1 MKRISSLLL
10 SLIALVAMGNSV
22 PIPQQAQFFSAKQK
36 PASGGGGG
44 SFTLLTHNKGTT
56 SATMDDTGATILV
69 AYVAYNTGPGTLSSS
84 RGNTFTAISPE
95 WGGGASGSS
104 TMYVCINPS
113 NPGTGDT
120 ISTTSAGAPSMC
132 IASFSGTATAVDQS
146 TGQQVSGTSCQPGS
160 ITTTVANEVLFAGLN
175 WYNAS
180 PSGSV
185 TVDSSFTIT
194 DQNTPG
200 SVFGAVLAYRV
211 VSSTL
216 TVNPTFTTPQSGGS
230 SCGQISIK

>member
-1 MKRISSLLL
+1 
-10 SLIALVAMGNSV
+10 
-22 PIPQQAQFFSAKQK
+22 
-36 PASGGGGG
+36 
-44 SFTLLTHNKGTT
+44 
-56 SATMDDTGATILV
+56 MDDSGATLLV

-104 TMYVCINPS
+104 TMYVCINPT

-120 ISTTSAGAPSMC
+120 ISTTSAGAPSIC
-132 IASFSGTATAVDQS
+132 IACFSGTFTAVDQK

-160 ITTTVANEVLFAGLN
+160 ITTTTASEVIFAGLN

-185 TVDSSFTIT
+185 TIDSSFTIL

-200 SVFGAVLAYRV
+200 SVFASVLAYRI
-211 VSSTL
+211 VSATL
-216 TVNPTFTTPQSGGS
+216 TVNPTFTTPQSGGA
-230 SCGQISIK
+230 SCGQISVQ